1 MVCFELIK
9 KRVTSLNRFQKK
21 FLSFE
26 EFNLKYE
33 YLYRIKVY
41 ESKELADILETNQ
54 IGKYILTKGNIEWTK
69 DNSIKGFINFDML
82 AANDICFE
90 LLQRNLKRISAV
102 IGNRRLY
109 AIDSMVERLVS
120 AVNCFREIDSQ
131 EQFGVGSVFVSGM
144 TLQSSDY
151 QGNTIHFFNRG
162 KDEEQ
167 PALFFDPVYLYA
179 QKEDGGND
187 VTYVR
192 IGKSSRIRRK
202 DYSEP
207 KRNTNS
213 FLKEKEVY
221 KILHQY
227 AYSSVL
233 CGHLNFERRHDL
245 LSINLD
251 AIMYDESTRLQEYV
265 TGVIDY
271 SLGHYINKELE
282 YSEYFSILCN
292 ACLFVYPYN
301 QFTSSII
308 KRCNFDERYRDYI
321 VGLTP
326 TNISSIGED
335 LEYAE
340 CFTQYVTDFIE
351 NFKQSNPNKAIKIII
366 FDTLSYSG
374 RTRQEIYEYINSI
387 VKIEP
392 YFVSIIDAKVNHY
405 QKRMNY
411 LNYMNLNIPLLGKS
425 DTCKICLV
433 LNKLEIFKDN
443 IIDATILATIENIQA
458 IWALR
463 DIRNY
468 KEIIKLPNFKR
479 IYAKSII
486 EYNKELVCKD
496 DELYFVNAL
505 PLYIFI
511 TNRIKMENDFYS
523 MEFILELYSE
533 IIGSNSMAYI
543 LSLFLLEYGESIY
556 HSLLKKV
563 CYYLLKY
570 MKSSEETELK
580 QLSVMALLALDE
592 DKTEKIVL
600 MFIQENKHNLYLG
613 VEGQLVLMY
622 FLNRKKEIGN
632 IIDITF
638 LLNKMKSGNDRLDL
652 YKQFHCQLKNTN
664 GNIHNS
670 PLMSL
675 VEREENVENKRL
687 TLASL
692 YLLEQSLN
700 CTELS
705 FDMLYEEGRI
715 QSQNEVDENIV
726 IIKEKCLEEISEIK
740 ILINNM
746 RDLKA
751 IQLKLD
757 NIFNAGQILHKRL
770 FAPYIIQKN
779 SENRDLVTIETLLG
793 NRIDYYNNNLN
804 NKFPIF
810 YNELYDTP
818 KNISNN
824 IAAIY
829 YIWNNMLVR
838 EIDYIFDNVGK
849 YTNKLNSVRIAG
861 KQYAG
866 EVKIKIKKE
875 SFEISIYNN
884 TNDTVCNIIQKA
896 KQRYQKE
903 VLSLLGVQF
912 LYYENQK
919 ENSLFDEKAVI
930 TKIIIPN
937 IQNRKE
943 S

>member
-1 MVCFELIK
+1 MPKVNTLIISDVQDDELVLFDMVLNGLYLSTLMESQKEILYIEKIYVVTESLDLVCFELIK

-486 EYNKELVCKD
+486 EYNK
-496 DELYFVNAL
+496 
-505 PLYIFI
+505 
-511 TNRIKMENDFYS
+511 
-523 MEFILELYSE
+523 
-533 IIGSNSMAYI
+533 
-543 LSLFLLEYGESIY
+543 
-556 HSLLKKV
+556 
-563 CYYLLKY
+563 
-570 MKSSEETELK
+570 
-580 QLSVMALLALDE
+580 
-592 DKTEKIVL
+592 
-600 MFIQENKHNLYLG
+600 
-613 VEGQLVLMY
+613 
-622 FLNRKKEIGN
+622 
-632 IIDITF
+632 
-638 LLNKMKSGNDRLDL
+638 
-652 YKQFHCQLKNTN
+652 
-664 GNIHNS
+664 
-670 PLMSL
+670 
-675 VEREENVENKRL
+675 
-687 TLASL
+687 
-692 YLLEQSLN
+692 
-700 CTELS
+700 
-705 FDMLYEEGRI
+705 
-715 QSQNEVDENIV
+715 
-726 IIKEKCLEEISEIK
+726 
-740 ILINNM
+740 
-746 RDLKA
+746 
-751 IQLKLD
+751 
-757 NIFNAGQILHKRL
+757 
-770 FAPYIIQKN
+770 
-779 SENRDLVTIETLLG
+779 
-793 NRIDYYNNNLN
+793 
-804 NKFPIF
+804 
-810 YNELYDTP
+810 
-818 KNISNN
+818 
-824 IAAIY
+824 
-829 YIWNNMLVR
+829 
-838 EIDYIFDNVGK
+838 
-849 YTNKLNSVRIAG
+849 
-861 KQYAG
+861 
-866 EVKIKIKKE
+866 
-875 SFEISIYNN
+875 
-884 TNDTVCNIIQKA
+884 
-896 KQRYQKE
+896 
-903 VLSLLGVQF
+903 
-912 LYYENQK
+912 
-919 ENSLFDEKAVI
+919 
-930 TKIIIPN
+930 
-937 IQNRKE
+937 
-943 S
+943 